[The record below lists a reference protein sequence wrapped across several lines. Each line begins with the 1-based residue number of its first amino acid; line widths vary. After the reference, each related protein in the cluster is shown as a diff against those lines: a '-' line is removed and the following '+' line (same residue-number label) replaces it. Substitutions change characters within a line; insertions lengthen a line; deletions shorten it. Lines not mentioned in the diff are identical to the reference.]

1 MATLVQDPRILLAR
15 IHMSPEAGVEVR
27 KLWVWAKEHG
37 YCCLW
42 HSRCLVNASSS
53 YSQNPLRPANVFFS
67 LTRFIFIVFRLRLP
81 LPVECHPNRPCPAPV
96 LLHFQSLS
104 SNNRTN
110 APGSWQS
117 TVWILDTGCWMLDA
131 GVWILESGARSVES
145 GICSWQLPVAR
156 RNAFNFYGSNG
167 VLCTIST
174 FSSQPKNTH
183 HRRMCADS
191 YALSSHRNCTLTT
204 RTDFWIFPD
213 AYLHVL
219 SA

>member
-15 IHMSPEAGVEVR
+15 IHMSPEAGVEVW
-27 KLWVWAKEHG
+27 KLWVGAKEHG

-53 YSQNPLRPANVFFS
+53 YSQNPLQQANVFFS

-117 TVWILDTGCWMLDA
+117 TVWILDTGCWML
-131 GVWILESGARSVES
+131 ESES
-145 GICSWQLPVAR
+145 WSLGPEASSRESAVGSCQLPGEMLLTFMALMEFYAPSPPSV
-156 RNAFNFYGSNG
+156 RN
-167 VLCTIST
+167 
-174 FSSQPKNTH
+174 PKTPTTVGCV
-183 HRRMCADS
+183 R
-191 YALSSHRNCTLTT
+191 TLTRFQVT
-204 RTDFWIFPD
+204 ET
-213 AYLHVL
+213 AL
-219 SA
+219 